1 MATALMLGL
10 ANPPEPA
17 SAGGMELTF
26 NVAFSLD
33 NGKID
38 LELVTIVI
46 AAGDTANVINGKM
59 SSAISSLA
67 TSRGHS
73 VAKSAITTIPYGKG

>member
-1 MATALMLGL
+1 MATALVLNL
-10 ANPPEPA
+10 HALPEPA
-17 SAGGMELTF
+17 TAGGMELTY

-38 LELVTIVI
+38 FELVTIVI

-67 TSRGHS
+67 TSRGYS
-73 VAKSAITTIPYGKG
+73 VAKTAITTIPYGKG